1 MSVSYKIH
9 CFSVQCPDIGDRMPR
24 PTVPAA
30 PSTLIPVEPAPMR
43 LLLTPSGYRVACY
56 AVPLDQFPVDF
67 FADPDGRW
75 TYEGL
80 AEAAGF
86 AIEEGV
92 AIGVLA
98 RDCFGHPEGSAV
110 VTLNAE
116 ARPYVAIIEC
126 PIAYACADENARTE
140 LATVLDRD
148 VG

>member
-1 MSVSYKIH
+1 MA
-9 CFSVQCPDIGDRMPR
+9 R
-24 PTVPAA
+24 PTPRTT
-30 PSTLIPVEPAPMR
+30 PESLIPVEPAPMR

-86 AIEEGV
+86 AMEAGV
-92 AIGVLA
+92 AIGVLS
-98 RDCFGHPEGSAV
+98 RDHFGHPEGSAV

-116 ARPYVAIIEC
+116 SRPYVAIVEC
-126 PIAYACADENARTE
+126 PIAYAFADPNENTQ

-148 VG
+148 CG

>member
-1 MSVSYKIH
+1 MK
-9 CFSVQCPDIGDRMPR
+9 
-24 PTVPAA
+24 
-30 PSTLIPVEPAPMR
+30 
-43 LLLTPSGYRVACY
+43 LLVTPNGYRVACY
-56 AVPLDQFPVDF
+56 AVALEQFPVDF

-86 AIEEGV
+86 ALDEGV

-98 RDCFGHPEGSAV
+98 RDHFGHPEGSAV

-116 ARPYVAIIEC
+116 ARPYVAIVEC
-126 PIAYACADENARTE
+126 PIAYSCAEGAGL
-140 LATVLDRD
+140 LAEWERE